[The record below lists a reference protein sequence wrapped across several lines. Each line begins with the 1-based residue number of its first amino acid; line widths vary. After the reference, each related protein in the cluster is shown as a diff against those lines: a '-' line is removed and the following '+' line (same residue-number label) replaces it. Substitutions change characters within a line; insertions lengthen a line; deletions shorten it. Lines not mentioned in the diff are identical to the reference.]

1 MINTMTAEYGMQ
13 NATLST
19 ENNTSI
25 APKKQTYSVSDL
37 NQLVSRTL
45 AQQFP
50 LLWVRGE
57 VSSFT
62 RASSGHWYFSLKD
75 RRAQVRCVMFRGQN
89 QYLDWQ
95 PVEGDEIEARC
106 NVTLYEARG
115 DYQLSIEFIQ
125 RAGLGSLFEAFETL
139 KKQLASEG
147 VFDEHLKKSLPAF
160 PRRIGIVTSK
170 DAAALSDVLSTLRR
184 RMPNVPVIIY
194 PTPVQG
200 RGAASTIANQITIAN
215 ERKECDVL
223 IVCRGGGSLEDLW
236 QFNEAVVARSIA
248 ASEIPI
254 VSGVGHETDFTICDF
269 AADCRAA
276 TPTAAAELVTQ
287 SQVALKQQVSQN
299 QQRLNQLM
307 KAELNQLSLNLDYAA
322 KRLISP
328 EQRIKEQKTS
338 LTRLKQRLH
347 YAVNQRL
354 ALQQQ
359 QIKRLEQSLKH
370 LNPSAVLTRGYAI
383 VENTDGEVIANAST
397 LQSDQAVSITFAQGK
412 ADATIKK
419 IRD

>member
-307 KAELNQLSLNLDYAA
+307 KAQLNQLSLNLDYAA